1 MSTELS
7 MLVWSG
13 LLSLTLALAVIAI
26 HFSSFGAKTIRGN
39 RDAYPELTGPA
50 GRIVRAHANLNE
62 ALLPFAIVVL
72 VVLVAAAIHVS
83 NEWTAGAAV
92 AFLGAR
98 VAHAVLYAVGAT
110 PWRSIFYY
118 AGLIATLTF
127 AAQIAVLVG

>member
-26 HFSSFGAKTIRGN
+26 HFRSFGGKTIRGN
-39 RDAYPELTGPA
+39 RDAYPNLTGLA

-62 ALLPFAIVVL
+62 ALIPFTI

-83 NEWTAGAAV
+83 NAWTAGAAV

-98 VAHAVLYAVGAT
+98 VAHAGLYAVGAT
-110 PWRSIFYY
+110 PWRSISYY

-127 AAQIAVLVG
+127 AAQIIIIIAS